1 MTRLYYYHSYNGTMY
16 VHCTIVH
23 VHAILLS
30 NLLLYTYQYH
40 CTYTH
45 MHNIRTA
52 DYISQHIPYKFH
64 SLCAGEAAHLSS
76 DFRRICETYFPHAEL
91 AQIIRTQ
98 ALPRPSTESPWS
110 RQLSKSLLH
119 THNFYFWLVLLA
131 TTAIAQLHIYLLLV
145 SPCMQ
150 LRVAGLYN

>member
-1 MTRLYYYHSYNGTMY
+1 M
-16 VHCTIVH
+16 
-23 VHAILLS
+23 
-30 NLLLYTYQYH
+30 YH

-52 DYISQHIPYKFH
+52 DYISQHIIPYKFH

-91 AQIIRTQ
+91 AQIIARQHTGTPQ
-98 ALPRPSTESPWS
+98 AQHRVSMVK
-110 RQLSKSLLH
+110 QLSKSLLH

-131 TTAIAQLHIYLLLV
+131 TIAL
-145 SPCMQ
+145 
-150 LRVAGLYN
+150 